1 MKIDTVTRSKG
12 SVQYRTIKQWTMVYR
27 RLRNKPLL
35 RNVLANNK
43 WWLILFLVV
52 IPLVYLLVLL
62 IERKHTNYYLF
73 TGPRGG
79 SSYLL
84 GPRFAD
90 VLNKPDKLETLL
102 RMNIVPHFIPQESCG
117 ALDNIYYI
125 NQGIA
130 HVGFAEDGLPLHF
143 EKPPKCS
150 LQLEQSDALQKGRQD
165 GIRLRALMPLYRSPL
180 HVVARKELGVSDLRE
195 IQPHSKVYMG
205 PEGGATGFV
214 TELIL
219 KHYGIVVDRIAKDL
233 NFEQAMTQMIQGHIE
248 VGFFLVPLHLDA
260 METLSQ
266 HPDLKLLTIG
276 QAASMKFLYPY
287 LEVITIPPSTYK
299 STSKEITTLG
309 TKTILVTSTEL
320 SDQEVY
326 EIATKL
332 SHNLHD
338 LIKDIPL
345 NATKLT
351 DRDPQKDLYYPLHEG
366 ALRFYSHN
374 PPFLLDPHMLVGI
387 GTYLSV
393 LFAVYKVLLQFIRN
407 YRMQRILDAVDR
419 AVVASR
425 LSKDYTAR
433 YRLHARKLSHKA
445 LILLRHQRINLDEF
459 TRINEY
465 IKGHA

>member
-1 MKIDTVTRSKG
+1 MKMDTTTRSKG
-12 SVQYRTIKQWTMVYR
+12 SAQYRTIKKWTIAYR

-35 RNVLANNK
+35 RSVLASNK
-43 WWLILFLVV
+43 WVIIFFLVV
-52 IPLVYLLVLL
+52 IPLSYVTALLF
-62 IERKHTNYYLF
+62 ERTHTNYYLF

-102 RMNIVPHFIPQESCG
+102 RMNIVPDFIPQESCG
-117 ALDNIYYI
+117 SLDNIYYI

-150 LQLEQSDALQKGRQD
+150 LQLEQSDALKNRPQD

-180 HVVARKELGVSDLRE
+180 HVVARKELGISDLRE

-205 PEGGATGFV
+205 PEGGATAFV
-214 TELIL
+214 TELVL
-219 KHYGIVVDRIAKDL
+219 KHHGIVVDRIGKNL

-276 QAASMKFLYPY
+276 QAASVKFLYPY

-320 SDQEVY
+320 GEQEVY

-351 DRDPQKDLYYPLHEG
+351 DSDPQKDLYYPLHEG

-374 PPFLLDPHMLVGI
+374 PPFFLDPHTLAGI
-387 GTYLSV
+387 GTYLSIM
-393 LFAVYKVLLQFIRN
+393 FAVYKVFSQSIRN
-407 YRMQRILDAVDR
+407 YRMQRILHAVDR

-425 LSKDYTAR
+425 RSKDYTQR

-445 LILLRHQRINLDEF
+445 LTLLRHQRINLEEF
-459 TRINEY
+459 NRINEY
-465 IKGHA
+465 IKGHS

>member
-1 MKIDTVTRSKG
+1 MKMDTKTRSKG
-12 SVQYRTIKQWTMVYR
+12 TAHYRTIKRLSFAYR

-35 RNVLANNK
+35 RNALISNK
-43 WWLILFLVV
+43 WVLVVFLVV
-52 IPLVYLLVLL
+52 IPLCYLAALL
-62 IERKHTNYYLF
+62 IERTHTNYYLF

-90 VLNKPDKLETLL
+90 VLNRPDRLETLL
-102 RMNIVPHFIPQESCG
+102 HLNIVPDFIPQESCG

-130 HVGFAEDGLPLHF
+130 HMGFAEDGLPLHF

-150 LQLEQSDALQKGRQD
+150 LQIEQGAALKNRRQD
-165 GIRLRALMPLYRSPL
+165 GIRLRALMPLYQSPL
-180 HVVARKELGVSDLRE
+180 HVVARKDLGISDLRE

-205 PEGGATGFV
+205 PEGGATAFV
-214 TELIL
+214 TEMVL
-219 KHYGIVVDRIAKDL
+219 KHHGIVVDRIGKDL
-233 NFEQAMTQMIQGHIE
+233 NFEQAMKQMIQGQIE

-266 HPDLKLLTIG
+266 HPDLKLLTIDR
-276 QAASMKFLYPY
+276 ATSLKFLYPY
-287 LEVITIPPSTYK
+287 LEVITIPPGTYK
-299 STSKEITTLG
+299 TVPKEITTLS

-320 SDQEVY
+320 SDNEVY
-326 EIATKL
+326 EMATKL
-332 SHNLHD
+332 AHNLHD

-374 PPFLLDPHMLVGI
+374 PPLFLDPHMLAGI

-393 LFAVYKVLLQFIRN
+393 LFAFYKVLSQFIRN
-407 YRMQRILDAVDR
+407 YRMQRILYAVDK

-425 LSKDYTAR
+425 LSKDCTQR
-433 YRLHARKLSHKA
+433 YRLYARKLNHKA
-445 LILLRHQRINLDEF
+445 LTLLRYQQINLDEF
-459 TRINEY
+459 NRISEY
-465 IKGHA
+465 IKGHS